1 MKELDYIT
9 KKIEDEFET
18 DETITDTDKV
28 FIKGKI
34 LAAKYRIEEEMLEYK
49 RYSCHDCIESLCP
62 KKEPHVLHCMVR

>member
-9 KKIEDEFET
+9 KKIEDEFEA
-18 DETITDTDKV
+18 DETITDTDKQ

-34 LAAKYRIEEEMLEYK
+34 LAAKYKIEEEMLQFK
-49 RYSCHDCIESLCP
+49 RDVCHECIESLCP